1 MNKTTPAK
9 TTGICKVG
17 KHDQC
22 SGSLQKMAGGG
33 PCGCPCHIGQWTAQR
48 VKDELPDVD
57 ILVDNK
63 LYRMIVRGRQLPFA
77 HVQPFDVGSAVVY
90 EFSWQT
96 IADCLNKGV
105 PLRG

>member
-1 MNKTTPAK
+1 MAK
-9 TTGICKVG
+9 TGLCKCE
-17 KHDQC
+17 HHAQC
-22 SGSLQKMAGGG
+22 AGSFHKMAGGG
-33 PCGCPCHIGQWTAQR
+33 ACDCPCHAGQWTAQR
-48 VKDELPDVD
+48 VKEELPDVD
-57 ILVDNK
+57 ILVDGRV
-63 LYRMIVRGRQLPFA
+63 YHMIVRGRQLPFA